1 MFHNVEGLAKH
12 FQCTFADEAF
22 TGADI
27 LLFVETHGEADT
39 QYDLDTFGF
48 RELVRLTKT
57 NRLRPRG
64 GLGHNQSGSGSL
76 IAVRQ
81 ELFDECRANVNEV
94 VIAVTPNRRVEM
106 TTCTV
111 RGITIVSVYKSP
123 SVNQQELINALRGG
137 LPDQIP
143 EKLLIVGDFNVD
155 MLDEAG
161 SVGFKRFI
169 AEDLQLLPLLGQD
182 VAQHVTT
189 DGGTQLDVAFS
200 NIPQAVG
207 SIYESATSYH
217 KPLMIT
223 I

>member
-39 QYDLDTFGF
+39 QYDLDTFGL

-137 LPDQIP
+137 LTILHLKSFSLLAILKVTCLVSVIP
-143 EKLLIVGDFNVD
+143 FDSLRKNYIFLWDKTWHD
-155 MLDEAG
+155 
-161 SVGFKRFI
+161 R
-169 AEDLQLLPLLGQD
+169 
-182 VAQHVTT
+182 
-189 DGGTQLDVAFS
+189 
-200 NIPQAVG
+200 
-207 SIYESATSYH
+207 YH
-217 KPLMIT
+217 HRWRHSE
-223 I
+223 